1 MPSDPNAKTRVR
13 IAFLLLFVFMI
24 VFSVGAYYVAD
35 LGRLQERIAA
45 RESQAALQGTTDARQ
60 IDEALKQHPSNKFLQ
75 LIAMATRAADETS
88 AATEKLSNEIEPPAI
103 AKNINLG
110 MASRSDLEALRRD
123 LKTAAANATALMPR
137 YAALLK
143 TERDN
148 VEKYA
153 LSLHVEK
160 DTIGRVLDSLDKRH
174 AEIAAFTSRMLPAR
188 ADFYRAYEDYVAVLV
203 EEFGAYKVVDGQFIF
218 PFQRTVNRYNAAAH
232 AMTAAAKRV
241 ADLEEERKN
250 LKKAQQERW
259 QQFVNGK

>member
-123 LKTAAANATALMPR
+123 LKTAAANATASMPR
-137 YAALLK
+137 YVALLK

-174 AEIAAFTSRMLPAR
+174 AEITAFTSRMLPAR
-188 ADFYRAYEDYVAVLV
+188 ADFYRAYEDYVAILV
-203 EEFGAYKVVDGQFIF
+203 DEFGTYKVVDGQFIF

-232 AMTAAAKRV
+232 AMTAAVKRV
-241 ADLEEERKN
+241 ADLEEERKI
-250 LKKAQQERW
+250 LKKSQQERW